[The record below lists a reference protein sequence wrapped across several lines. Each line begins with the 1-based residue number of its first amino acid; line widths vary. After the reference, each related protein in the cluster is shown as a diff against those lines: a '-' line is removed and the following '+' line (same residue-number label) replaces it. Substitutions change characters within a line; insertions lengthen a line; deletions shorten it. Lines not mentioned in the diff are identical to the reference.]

1 MTFYSLHDCGV
12 HKSNLVVTYICN
24 ISQYSV
30 DLFIYLFIII
40 IIIII
45 IVVVVVVVVV
55 TFIIIHLVRR
65 RSGRYAIS
73 VISLLLS
80 TINKLV

>member
-1 MTFYSLHDCGV
+1 MTFYSLHHCGV

-40 IIIII
+40 IIII
-45 IVVVVVVVVV
+45 VVVVVV
-55 TFIIIHLVRR
+55 TIIIIHLVRS

-73 VISLLLS
+73 VSSLLLS
-80 TINKLV
+80 TKV